1 MPARTSRTTPASRD
15 VSGAPSVSVGVRR
28 DQSRV
33 PFGGDTRYFGVDLV
47 ATSRPR
53 TADANRTPVSIGI
66 VIDRSGSMQGRKID
80 VAKHSAIEIVN
91 RLHEG
96 DEVSLTVFD
105 NVTEVLLPRTRI
117 DAASRA
123 RFRELVSAVY
133 PRGGTALHDGW
144 VHGSR
149 AIAPE
154 GGAASGRVVRCY
166 LLTDGQANEGITDP
180 QAIANDVAAART
192 EFGVVTS
199 TFGIGDYD
207 EDLLA
212 PMATAGGGLFHN
224 LRDTSEIVATFL
236 GELGEAVNVEVSSVA
251 VEIDHD
257 DQARIDSVSGLWV
270 RGGRLDPAAAAGG
283 RRTTVL
289 DVGDL
294 VGAENRTIIVGIVHP
309 AGDVGTDGPQ
319 VRVRLTWRVPGSDV
333 TGESDWHEVSWTY
346 ADPEACDEEPIEESL
361 ANDAGR
367 HLMHR
372 SRRESARSSRDGF
385 LAESRDLHAAA
396 LRSVARMAV
405 HSASLSADMAEWDG
419 AMADFS
425 VARAPRAAVKEAVS
439 TSDRIRKGRRDLR
452 GGPSTPTA

>member
-1 MPARTSRTTPASRD
+1 MPARTSQPSPAARD
-15 VSGAPSVSVGVRR
+15 ASGAPSVSIGVRR

-53 TADANRTPVSIGI
+53 PADASRTPVSIGI
-66 VIDRSGSMQGRKID
+66 VIDRSGSMEGRKID
-80 VAKHSAIEIVN
+80 VAKRAAIEIVN
-91 RLHEG
+91 RLHDG
-96 DEVSLTVFD
+96 DEVALTVFD
-105 NVTEVLLPRTRI
+105 NVTEVLLPRTRV
-117 DAASRA
+117 DAATRA

-133 PRGGTALHDGW
+133 ARGGTALHDGW

-154 GGAASGRVVRCY
+154 GGAASGQVVRCY

-199 TFGIGDYD
+199 TLGIGDYD

-257 DQARIDSVSGLWV
+257 VRASIDSVSGLWV
-270 RGGRLDPAAAAGG
+270 RDGRLDRGSEAGG

-294 VGAENRTIIVGIVHP
+294 VGAESRTIIVGVLHP
-309 AGDVGTDGPQ
+309 AGDVGADGPQ
-319 VRVRLTWRVPGSDV
+319 VRVRLTWRVPGSDD
-333 TGESDWHEVSWTY
+333 TGVSDWHEVFWTF
-346 ADPEACDEEPIEESL
+346 ADAEACEQEPIEESL
-361 ANDAGR
+361 ARDAGR

-385 LAESRDLHAAA
+385 LAESRGLHAAA
-396 LRSVARMAV
+396 SRSLARMAQ
-405 HSASLSADMAEWDG
+405 HSELLSVDMAEWDG
-419 AMADFS
+419 VMATFS
-425 VARAPRAAVKEAVS
+425 EVRATSAVAKEAIS
-439 TSDRIRKGRRDLR
+439 GSDRIRKGRRDLR
-452 GGPSTPTA
+452 GGPSTPTP

>member
-1 MPARTSRTTPASRD
+1 MPARTPQTTPASRAASD
-15 VSGAPSVSVGVRR
+15 APSVSVGVRR

-33 PFGGDTRYFGVDLV
+33 PFGGDTRYLGVDLV

-53 TADANRTPVSIGI
+53 PTDANRTPVSIGI
-66 VIDRSGSMQGRKID
+66 VIDRSGSMQGRKIE
-80 VAKHSAIEIVN
+80 VAKHAAIEIVN
-91 RLHEG
+91 RLHDG
-96 DEVSLTVFD
+96 DEASLTIFD
-105 NVTEVLLPRTRI
+105 NETEVLLPRTRI
-117 DAASRA
+117 NAGTRA

-133 PRGGTALHDGW
+133 ARGGTALHDGW

-166 LLTDGQANEGITDP
+166 LLTDGQANSGVTDP
-180 QAIANDVAAART
+180 QAIANDVAAARA

-224 LRDTSEIVATFL
+224 LRDTDEIVATFL
-236 GELGEAVNVEVSSVA
+236 GELGEAVNVEVSAVT

-257 DQARIDSVSGLWV
+257 EHARIDSVSGLWV
-270 RGGRLDPAAAAGG
+270 RGGRLDPATAAGG

-294 VGAENRTIIVGIVHP
+294 VGAETRTIIVGVVHP
-309 AGDVGTDGPQ
+309 AGDVGADGPQ

-333 TGESDWHEVSWTY
+333 TGESDRHEVSWTY
-346 ADPEACDEEPIEESL
+346 ADAESCDLEPIDERL
-361 ANDAGR
+361 ASVAGR

-372 SRRESARSSRDGF
+372 SHREAARLSRDGF
-385 LAESRDLHAAA
+385 LAESRDLHAAS
-396 LRSVARMAV
+396 LRSVARFAQ
-405 HSASLSADMAEWDG
+405 HSVSLSEEVAEWDG
-419 AMADFS
+419 AMADLS
-425 VARAPRAAVKEAVS
+425 VVRATAAAAKEVVS
-439 TSDRIRKGRRDLR
+439 KSDRIRKGRRDLR
-452 GGPSTPTA
+452 GGESTPTV